1 MAVELPSFTSIPDA
15 PTISTILPGVSQ
27 NDPFHTQIQQNP
39 NFIPITTA
47 ITEAHKQVH
56 PRLELH
62 AYNNRL
68 PNNAHNVLS
77 LIHNGVKR
85 EIADLLTIVLPGI
98 QHHAA
103 ITSFSCR
110 IKDAPVFGDRLYQ
123 WWSTLLRVF
132 FYTAE
137 TDEDILNIVMK
148 PVTRYARR
156 NDDSKTAAELQRRQ
170 KSVLD
175 RYSFTM
181 EVVLRAADRA
191 LDDYECVP
199 DAPKLSKLVHKLSA
213 LADFML
219 DTMDLTLHVV
229 HDALQVCDVDI
240 ASLEYTVANSMS
252 AFAKGNP
259 GVFTY
264 IFARWMEDE
273 NDVRKWIAKFG
284 GLRGRLFFESWKRA
298 HHEKRGSIINQIAD
312 MYISSVE

>member
-1 MAVELPSFTSIPDA
+1 MAVELPSFASIPDA
-15 PTISTILPGVSQ
+15 PTISPILPTESRTE
-27 NDPFHTQIQQNP
+27 PFLNQVEPNP
-39 NFIPITTA
+39 NFIPVTRG

-62 AYNNRL
+62 AYNDRR

-77 LIHNGVKR
+77 LVHNAVKR

-98 QHHAA
+98 QHHANL
-103 ITSFSCR
+103 TSFSCR

-156 NDDSKTAAELQRRQ
+156 NNDSKTANDLQRRQ

-219 DTMDLTLHVV
+219 DTMDLTLLVV
-229 HDALQVCDVDI
+229 HDALEVCDVDI
-240 ASLEYTVANSMS
+240 ASLEYTVASSMLT
-252 AFAKGNP
+252 FAKGNP

-264 IFARWMEDE
+264 IFARWMEE
-273 NDVRKWIAKFG
+273 ESDVRRWIAKFG
-284 GLRGRLFFESWKRA
+284 GLRGRLFYESWKRA
-298 HHEKRGSIINQIAD
+298 HHQQRGSIIDQIAD